1 MQASGNPVPTF
12 MGKFIKQLVD
22 NFIFQLLLPASA
34 MFIPTEL
41 QQKAF
46 SQIACPDSGRVESL
60 QPSQHCFQFRLRSLY
75 SCINLQLVRQRGKF
89 LFQQAVIF
97 QRTDKISHQF
107 PFTQCQVTFVHLLR
121 HLFVERCRVAIVHRF
136 RTVFPSPF
144 LQQIIRHIVRSPI
157 IIHRLPHL
165 CRTIF
170 IGRKTAVQPGSL
182 APGRLC
188 IYSVIDILRR
198 RIGILMASQT
208 FFQRSVV
215 YQFVFHALFQ
225 LRNGHFQQP
234 HLQHLLRGQRLDL
247 LHRLRLN

>member
-107 PFTQCQVTFVHLLR
+107 PFTRCQVTFVHLLR
-121 HLFVERCRVAIVHRF
+121 HLFVKRCRIAIIHRF
-136 RTVFPSPF
+136 RTVFPSSF
-144 LQQIIRHIVRSPI
+144 LQQIVRHIVRCAI
-157 IIHRLPHL
+157 IVHRLPYL
-165 CRTIF
+165 SRTIF
-170 IGRKTAVQPGSL
+170 IGRQTTVQPRSF

-188 IYSVIDILRR
+188 IICTVIDIFRR
-198 RIGILMASQT
+198 SIGILGTPQT
-208 FFQRSVV
+208 LFQRSVI
-215 YQFVFHALFQ
+215 YQFVFHTLFQ
-225 LRNGHFQQP
+225 F
-234 HLQHLLRGQRLDL
+234 
-247 LHRLRLN
+247 